1 VDTEKKQPLIKLL
14 ILTKKHIIMKNVVG
28 IDKNKAEELNQILN
42 QLLADYEVFY
52 QNLRGFH
59 WNIKGREFFELHTKF
74 EELYNDAFIK
84 IDEIAERILTLEGE
98 PLHTY
103 TDYLKVSNIK
113 ESKNVTNGVE
123 GVKIIVKNFSTIITI
138 ERKILDLAGDANDE
152 GTVSLMSDYISQT
165 EKTLWMLN
173 SYLK

>member
-1 VDTEKKQPLIKLL
+1 
-14 ILTKKHIIMKNVVG
+14 MKNVVG
-28 IDKNKAEELNQILN
+28 IDKKKAAELSGKLN
-42 QLLADYEVFY
+42 ELLADYEVFY

-74 EELYNDAFIK
+74 EEFYNDAFIK

-103 TDYLKVSNIK
+103 TDYLAITNIK
-113 ESKNVTNGVE
+113 EAKNVTNGVK
-123 GVKIIVKNFSTIITI
+123 GVEMIVGNFSTLISA
-138 ERKILDLAGDANDE
+138 EREILDLAGEANDE
-152 GTVSLMSDYISQT
+152 GTVSLMSDYISET